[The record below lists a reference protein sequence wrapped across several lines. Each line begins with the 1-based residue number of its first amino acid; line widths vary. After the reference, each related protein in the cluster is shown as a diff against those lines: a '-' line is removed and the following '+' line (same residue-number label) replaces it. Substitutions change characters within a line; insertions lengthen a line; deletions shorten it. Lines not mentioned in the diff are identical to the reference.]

1 MPVIPGL
8 PETHGQNELQG
19 GSARLHSDT
28 HFKTMTIAKTEE
40 KSKKRDILCFC
51 VVRAQKVP

>member
-40 KSKKRDILCFC
+40 KSKKRDTLFLCS
-51 VVRAQKVP
+51 